1 MKVTLQDFEKEDI
14 SEAEANAYYNDFLK
28 TLDGERTR
36 RVLDEL
42 RIYMF
47 LYKLNKD
54 KDSPLVHIL
63 FRSLAAKGPLGQD
76 GLPAYQMALDYCNN
90 PNFLGASKIECAL
103 MFDRYCNK
111 KEACSF
117 LDISL
122 YEYNTKYASLLDNK
136 YAVYHTLKTMKP
148 KFNDSMYI
156 TFCNIVSFIN
166 NFVYLPRKYGY
177 KFINEER
184 GLELEFAMITD
195 NLVDCFGERFA
206 FYIFTEIISMFGF
219 KTNTLLRLWEN
230 RPYLIR
236 KVPRTTGSTC
246 LYIWDKIAYGF
257 HRGLKK
263 SEICRYLLRKPQSY
277 IQCPN
282 TRKVI
287 KETDWEGYMDFMGKT
302 TDWSTLSKDEV
313 EKFIRIFE
321 EVANFLNG

>member
-14 SEAEANAYYNDFLK
+14 SEAEANAYYNSYLK
-28 TLDGERTR
+28 LMDSSNTR

-42 RIYMF
+42 RIYTF
-47 LYKLNKD
+47 LNKLNREKHNPILQLFF
-54 KDSPLVHIL
+54 KILV
-63 FRSLAAKGPLGQD
+63 AKGPLGQD
-76 GLPAYQMALDYCNN
+76 GLPAYQMAVEFCKN
-90 PNFLGASKIECAL
+90 PDFLGASKMECAL
-103 MFDRYCNK
+103 MFDKYCSK

-122 YEYNTKYASLLDNK
+122 YEYNKDYASLLDNK
-136 YAVYHTLKTMKP
+136 YVVYNALRTMEP

-156 TFCNIVSFIN
+156 TFCNIMDFIN
-166 NFVYLPRKYGY
+166 NFIYLPRKYGY

-195 NLVDCFGERFA
+195 NLVDIFGERFA
-206 FYIFTEIISMFGF
+206 FCIFTEIINTYGF
-219 KTNTLLRLWEN
+219 EKNTLIRLWEE
-230 RPYLIR
+230 RPYLCR
-236 KVPRTTGSTC
+236 KVPRTSGSTC
-246 LYIWDKIAYGF
+246 IYIWDRIAYGF
-257 HRGLKK
+257 HRKLKK

-277 IQCPN
+277 IRCN
-282 TRKVI
+282 HTRKI
-287 KETDWEGYMDFMGKT
+287 IQTTDWEDYAYCMSKT